1 MSRICHVITRM
12 NIGGAE
18 ENTLLTCLG
27 LLSAGHEVT
36 LVTGLSSGAEGDLLS
51 LYDVGRLEVV
61 TVPELVREISPRRD
75 LAAYARLRNLFAERG
90 FDVVH
95 THMSKAGVLGRLAAS
110 AAGVPLVFHTVHGLA
125 FHAFQPRWKHLAYR
139 LAERVAARCS
149 QRIYAVAESMIRQC
163 VEAGVAPEEKF
174 LLVRS
179 GMVLEDFLRA
189 ERDASLGAS
198 LGLTGGDGEMVVGVM
213 ARMFP
218 QKGYEDVLEAMPA
231 LARSFPGLRF
241 LFLGDGDLRPELER
255 RIGAMGLS
263 ERVILPGMVPPREVC
278 RYLPFMSVLLH
289 LSYHEGLPRTVV
301 QALAAGVPAIAYP
314 VDGTPEVLEDG
325 VNGYLVPLRDTRQ
338 VAERTAALLR
348 SAELRRTMGAAGR
361 AKVREMFSVEEMVR
375 RLNDD
380 YAAQL
385 ARLGRR

>member
-61 TVPELVREISPRRD
+61 TVPELVREISPGRD
-75 LAAYARLRNLFAERG
+75 LAAYRRMRRLFAERG

-110 AAGVPLVFHTVHGLA
+110 AAGVPLVCHTVHGLA
-125 FHAFQPRWKHLAYR
+125 FHGFQSRWKNLAYR
-139 LAERVAARCS
+139 LAERVASRCS

-179 GMVLEDFLRA
+179 GMVLEDFLTAR
-189 ERDASLGAS
+189 RDVSLGAS
-198 LGLTGGDGEMVVGVM
+198 LGLSGDGDELVVGVM

-218 QKGYEDVLEAMPA
+218 QKGYEDVLEAMPL

-255 RIGAMGLS
+255 RIGAMGLTA
-263 ERVILPGMVPPREVC
+263 RVILPGMVPPREVC

-325 VNGYLVPLRDTRQ
+325 VSGYLVPLRDTRQ
-338 VAERTAALLR
+338 VAEKASVLLR

-361 AKVREMFSVEEMVR
+361 AKVRELFSVEEMVR